1 MEKNYSKIGIYIGR
15 FQPLHNGHINII
27 KKGLDEC
34 DIFIVIIGSIN
45 KCDEK
50 NPFCYDDR
58 MKSIILVPELK
69 HSLERLFVMGINDSN
84 QLDPIENVNID
95 EVWYHHLS
103 IGVNKF
109 TKKYE
114 NKNVYLYG
122 SVKDKYTEE
131 YLSKIMSVLD
141 IIEYVPVSVYTHNE
155 KYIHSTDI
163 REEYVMIKNMFEEY
177 IEKISKV
184 VPDSTVQL
192 LKKKFINDA

>member
-109 TKKYE
+109 TKKY
-114 NKNVYLYG
+114 
-122 SVKDKYTEE
+122 
-131 YLSKIMSVLD
+131 
-141 IIEYVPVSVYTHNE
+141 
-155 KYIHSTDI
+155 
-163 REEYVMIKNMFEEY
+163 
-177 IEKISKV
+177 
-184 VPDSTVQL
+184 
-192 LKKKFINDA
+192 